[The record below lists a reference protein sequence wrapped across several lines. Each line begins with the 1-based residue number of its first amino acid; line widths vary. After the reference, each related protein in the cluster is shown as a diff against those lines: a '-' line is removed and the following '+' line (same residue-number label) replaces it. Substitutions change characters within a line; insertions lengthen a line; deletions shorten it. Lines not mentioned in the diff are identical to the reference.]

1 MRSAVLVLLFLL
13 LPGSASAQDSTAADQ
28 KDPALAAAYGTAIL
42 GGGHFYAGE
51 PVRAVGLW
59 VAGPGSFALG
69 RYLWLD
75 SERKNSFP
83 LYAGA
88 GMLLASWMYS
98 VFDAPH
104 AARRANQSQNVSL
117 QVSPSRSGV
126 KVAVRVRF

>member
-1 MRSAVLVLLFLL
+1 MRSAVLVLLFLVF
-13 LPGSASAQDSTAADQ
+13 PGSASAQDSTDADR

-59 VAGPGSFALG
+59 VAGPGIFALG

-75 SERKNSFP
+75 SGQENSFP

-88 GMLLASWMYS
+88 GMLLASWLYS

-104 AARRANQSQNVSL
+104 AARRANRKQNVSL
-117 QVSPSRSGV
+117 KVAPSRTG
-126 KVAVRVRF
+126 VRVGIRVQL

>member
-13 LPGSASAQDSTAADQ
+13 LPKPASAQDSTAADQ
-28 KDPALAAAYGTAIL
+28 KDPALAAVYGAVIL

-69 RYLWLD
+69 RYLWID
-75 SERKNSFP
+75 SGRKNSFP

-98 VFDAPH
+98 VFDAPN
-104 AARRANQSQNVSL
+104 AARRANQSQNLSL

-126 KVAVRVRF
+126 KVAVRVRL

>member
-1 MRSAVLVLLFLL
+1 MRLAIWVLLFLL

-28 KDPALAAAYGTAIL
+28 KDPALAAVYGAVIL

-51 PVRAVGLW
+51 PVRGAGLW
-59 VAGPGSFALG
+59 VAGPGMSALG
-69 RYLWLD
+69 RHLWLD
-75 SERKNSFP
+75 SGRKNSFP

-88 GMLLASWMYS
+88 GMLLASWLYS

-117 QVSPSRSGV
+117 QVSPSRSVV